1 MIASPGWLDE
11 SKKADEPKSQFFAC
25 KGGPRDDE
33 EFPKAIVEEPTKADV
48 EHPN

>member
-1 MIASPGWLDE
+1 LRNSL
-11 SKKADEPKSQFFAC
+11 
-25 KGGPRDDE
+25 PRDDE